1 MYKILYEGH
10 IVDVVRNPSFL
21 KFLPSG
27 HIAITDKSSA
37 QGIAGSDA
45 VTVYSFAP
53 IADKN
58 IPVVTIEKITAK
70 EFNRLKSLLN
80 SDQKIG
86 VSTCELL
93 KAKEA
98 KISLLSNICKTKITD
113 GFTISLTNGNRH
125 SFRLTAEDQLNLLSL
140 ENQLN
145 AGAETFIYHS
155 TGCPCQVFTRNDMR
169 KIINA
174 YRKHVLYHTTY
185 FNSAKQYI
193 NSLDSL
199 DKVDAFTYGTTVVG
213 AVKDPIL
220 REILLDGSVN

>member
-86 VSTCELL
+86 GKQQSDTIIGHLL
-93 KAKEA
+93 
-98 KISLLSNICKTKITD
+98 TKR
-113 GFTISLTNGNRH
+113 NR
-125 SFRLTAEDQLNLLSL
+125 Q
-140 ENQLN
+140 
-145 AGAETFIYHS
+145 
-155 TGCPCQVFTRNDMR
+155 C
-169 KIINA
+169 
-174 YRKHVLYHTTY
+174 TY
-185 FNSAKQYI
+185 TQ
-193 NSLDSL
+193 
-199 DKVDAFTYGTTVVG
+199 
-213 AVKDPIL
+213 IL
-220 REILLDGSVN
+220 